1 MLSHAKRLQITKAAM
16 GVRLSAGG
24 TTPSI
29 DEIAAAADVS
39 RRTVYMYF
47 PSLDHLLIDATAG
60 AINEPPV
67 KEAWMSSN
75 SETAACPA
83 GMGGGRCMTLDPET
97 SAKVTR
103 YRRR

>member
-1 MLSHAKRLQITKAAM
+1 MLSHAKGLQIAKAAM

-29 DEIAAAADVS
+29 DEITAAADVS

-67 KEAWMSSN
+67 EEALADPALAGDAAARVEALTRTLLAYSPQSLPWAAASS
-75 SETAACPA
+75 
-83 GMGGGRCMTLDPET
+83 G
-97 SAKVTR
+97 
-103 YRRR
+103 